1 MGWPTASSMGI
12 ISGSSCRSSSPSR
25 LHCLRQ
31 TSLVMVAF
39 PEATIDCAFLFFFDI
54 LFNIFVIIGTMNTFG
69 RCYYC
74 TLVWQTA
81 SDTFARGI
89 IYAGSASVL
98 RALQAGRIY
107 RTANDSH
114 TIA

>member
-39 PEATIDCAFLFFFDI
+39 PEATIDRAFLFFFDI
-54 LFNIFVIIGTMNTFG
+54 LFNRFVIIGTMNTFG
-69 RCYYC
+69 RRSYYFK
-74 TLVWQTA
+74 VWQATA
-81 SDTFARGI
+81 
-89 IYAGSASVL
+89 L
-98 RALQAGRIY
+98 
-107 RTANDSH
+107 
-114 TIA
+114 